1 MASAIRLFLSPQVTK
16 LQNNHPA
23 NGGVWPRAARR
34 LIARGHTVSIVCALL
49 LMMGATNKLN
59 AQARDATITGTIADS
74 TGAVV
79 PEADVIVTETATGVS
94 YPTKS
99 DGVGLY
105 VSPYLA
111 AGDYSVTITKAG
123 FKTFTVRNIHLD
135 SAQTVRE
142 DVKLTIGATTTQVEV
157 NAETLHINTEDGA
170 LVGSVPAAVI
180 DEIPNVSNNPFQYA
194 ELQNG
199 VIPSSSTQVSVVST
213 SSGLASSISL
223 NGNDFGLG
231 VNGRTTFAAFGVDGG
246 QPGMNNIMIDGL
258 PIMGGG
264 YNDPTVLT
272 NLEGI
277 QSLQVVSN
285 SNSAEYGR
293 GSGQL
298 SITTKSGTNKYHG
311 LVEYQNRNEAFMANT
326 AAAKFNHLIT
336 PANPAYLRQPYKVN
350 DIGGDGEGPI
360 LKDRL
365 FFFGSL
371 HYLTHNFGTGFTLH
385 VPTALERTGDFGAS
399 LIPGSNGQ
407 PTPVYIYNPFSAT
420 PVTGA
425 TNVYQR
431 TEFPHSTN
439 CGTYTDTTLETGNMC
454 GDRITGASPYG
465 LYILSQYPMPNTTPS
480 DPYNDNN
487 YTARVVATF
496 HQYTN
501 SERID
506 YKRGRHSIYGS
517 GGLQWDLFEQP
528 NEFGSGD
535 VANFND
541 IGATSYDRN
550 YYAQI
555 GDTIV
560 FSPSLFVDMRYGA
573 TRDHTAALGGRTSG
587 FTNYAQMG
595 ISTGTQSIMVE
606 PGAAPVVAPTSGAGP
621 APSQGTWS
629 SLTPYSQFN
638 NKQEHQ
644 VNQSANGSVT
654 KVKGSITFKA
664 GAQLMIILHNYN
676 DFEEAA
682 ANLGGC
688 CANDQTPQSYSSEY
702 VSALG
707 VANNSSPYN
716 IYPQQQGYPGALTL
730 VNEGVW
736 FVRPGANLR
745 PGYESKYFALYS
757 QNDWK
762 VTRKLTLN
770 LGVRWELQPG
780 ITEKF
785 NRLAGYDFTALTPLA
800 ASLGFP
806 NMRGAVD
813 FPGTMGYSRNL
824 WDTEWNNWTPHLG
837 FAYRVM
843 PNVVARGG
851 FAINYEPSNTG
862 FYSSPNDYGEAT
874 WTTGNTGSLTYGLNP
889 NGIPTETINQAAPQI
904 VATGSNTLA
913 PQTYG
918 VAEAY
923 FNRHF
928 QNAIDQNYN
937 FTVETSFGSKGQWLG
952 SAGYVGSR
960 ENHLF
965 TRNLAFENIQ
975 NLSVSQPNLLQSWR
989 STYISSNGTNQQQTA
1004 QVTNPYQPVGGPLI
1018 PLQNSLAS
1026 ATIQQ
1031 YIPYLPYP
1039 LLFGG
1044 DEDGS
1049 HGFGSYDS
1057 LQVHL
1062 GHKTNSL
1069 YLDANYTWSKSLGFV
1084 NSIVASGNISSL
1096 DLLCNRCNRN
1106 YNTTDIPN
1114 RFVVSGIYQLPFNE
1128 GQRWAP
1134 SNPVARQILGG
1145 WSLSPIFLVQDGTPV
1160 ILSGLSGQFTGR
1172 INYAGAKGDVPL
1184 RLPSSFTGHRFVNA
1198 TTKVTLPCG
1207 IVVTPSL
1214 GNKLKFN
1221 PCAFSGPVV
1230 TGANGTTIL
1239 TDEYWY
1245 GNGNQTNGNIRS
1257 EVRFNTDLTLRKT
1270 FNLTERYKLDISAD
1284 ATNVTNTAEW
1294 SSSPSGTIGATD
1306 TVNNL
1311 ANGQIPGL
1319 PSANT
1324 GYGSWGLATYDP
1336 RQIEFVGRITF

>member
-1 MASAIRLFLSPQVTK
+1 MANENNLFLSPILTQFK
-16 LQNNHPA
+16 KKNLA
-23 NGGVWPRAARR
+23 NYSVRPGAARR
-34 LIARGHTVSIVCALL
+34 FRVGLRAAWSACAIL
-49 LMMGATNKLN
+49 LMICAASVLN
-59 AQARDATITGTIADS
+59 AQAHDATITGTVTDS

-79 PEADVIVTETATGVS
+79 AGADVVVTETATGVT
-94 YPTKS
+94 YPTKT

-105 VSPYLA
+105 VAPYLE
-111 AGDYSVTITKAG
+111 AGDYSVTITKAN
-123 FKTFTVRNIHLD
+123 FKTVTVKALHID

-142 DVKLTIGATTTQVEV
+142 DVKLSVGAATIQVEV
-157 NAETLHINTEDGA
+157 NAEALHINTEDGA
-170 LVGSVPAAVI
+170 LVGVTPAAVI

-223 NGNDFGLG
+223 SGNDFGLG
-231 VNGRTTFAAFGVDGG
+231 VNGRTTFAAFGVDGA
-246 QPGMNNIMIDGL
+246 QPGENNIMIDGL

-277 QSLQVVSN
+277 ETVQVMSN
-285 SNSAEYGR
+285 AYSSEYGR
-293 GSGQL
+293 GAGQL

-311 LVEYQNRNEAFMANT
+311 LVQYQNRNEAFMANS
-326 AAAKFNHLIT
+326 AAAKFNHVIT
-336 PANPAYLRQPYKVN
+336 PTNPAYLRQPYKVD
-350 DIGGDGEGPI
+350 DIGGDAEGPI

-371 HYLTHNFGTGFTLH
+371 HYLQHNFGTGYTLT
-385 VPTALERTGDFGAS
+385 VPTALERAGDFGKTLVA
-399 LIPGSNGQ
+399 GANGQ
-407 PTPVYIYNPFSAT
+407 PTPAYAFNPFSAT

-431 TEFPHSTN
+431 TEYPKSSN
-439 CGTYTDTTLETGNMC
+439 CSGYADTTLETSNAAGC
-454 GDRITGASPYG
+454 GDMISSPSTYG
-465 LYILSQYPMPNTTPS
+465 LYILSQYPMPNTPPS
-480 DPYNDNN
+480 SPPYNTNN
-487 YTARVVATF
+487 YTARVASTF

-517 GGLQWDLFEQP
+517 GGLQWDLFQEP
-528 NEFGSGD
+528 NEYGPGN
-535 VANFND
+535 VTGFND

-560 FSPSLFVDMRYGA
+560 FSPSLFVDVRYGA

-587 FTNYAQMG
+587 FANYTQMG
-595 ISTGTQSIMVE
+595 ISSGTQSLMIE
-606 PGAAPVVAPTSGAGP
+606 QGAAPVVNPGGSPNGF
-621 APSQGTWS
+621 SN
-629 SLTPYSQFN
+629 LTPFSQFN

-644 VNQSANGSVT
+644 INQSANGSVT
-654 KVKGSITFKA
+654 KIKGDFTFKA
-664 GAQLMIILHNYN
+664 GAQFMIILHNYN

-682 ANLGGC
+682 TNLGGC
-688 CANDQTPQSYSSEY
+688 CANDQSAQSYTAQY
-702 VSALG
+702 VSAVG
-707 VANNSSPYN
+707 AANNSSPYN
-716 IYPQQQGYPGALTL
+716 IYPQQQGIGNALTL

-745 PGYESKYFALYS
+745 PGYASKYLAFYS

-762 VTRKLTLN
+762 MTSKLTLN

-785 NRLAGYDFTALTPLA
+785 NRMAGYDFTAHNPLGV
-800 ASLGFP
+800 SLGYT
-806 NMRGAVD
+806 NMVGAID

-824 WDTEWNNWTPHLG
+824 WNTEWNNWTPHLG
-837 FAYRVM
+837 FAYRIM

-851 FAINYEPSNTG
+851 YAINYIPSNTG

-874 WTTGNTGSLTYGLNP
+874 WASGNTGSLTYGSNP
-889 NGIPTETINQAAPQI
+889 DGIPTETISQTAPEI
-904 VATGSNTLA
+904 VATGANVLA

-923 FNRHF
+923 FDRNF
-928 QNAIDQNYN
+928 KNGIDQNFN
-937 FTVETSFGSKGQWLG
+937 FTVETSFGSKGQWLA
-952 SAGYVGSR
+952 SAGYAGSR

-965 TRNLAFENIQ
+965 TRNLAFEGIQ
-975 NLSVSQPNLLQSWR
+975 NLSVTQPNMLQSWR
-989 STYISSNGTNQQQTA
+989 STYISSNGSNQQQTA
-1004 QVTNPYQPVGGPLI
+1004 QVTNPYQPAGGSLI
-1018 PLQNSLAS
+1018 PLQNQLAS
-1026 ATIQQ
+1026 STLQQ
-1031 YIPYLPYP
+1031 FIPYLPYP
-1039 LLFGG
+1039 LLYASGAG
-1044 DEDGS
+1044 EDGTR
-1049 HGFGSYDS
+1049 GFGSYDS
-1057 LQVHL
+1057 LQVHM
-1062 GHKTNSL
+1062 GHKTKSL
-1069 YLDANYTWSKSLGFV
+1069 YYDANYTWSKSLGFV
-1084 NSIVASGNISSL
+1084 NSIVGGGNISAL

-1114 RFVVSGIYQLPFNE
+1114 RFVVSAIYQLPFNDGE
-1128 GQRWAP
+1128 RWAMT
-1134 SNPVARQILGG
+1134 NPVAREILGG

-1160 ILSGLSGQFTGR
+1160 VLSGLSGQFTGR
-1172 INYAGAKGDVPL
+1172 INYAGAKGDVAL
-1184 RLPSSFTGHRFVNA
+1184 RLPSSYTQSRFVNA

-1230 TGANGTTIL
+1230 TGGNGTTIL

-1257 EVRFNTDLTLRKT
+1257 EVRFNTDLTIRKS
-1270 FNLTERYKLDISAD
+1270 FALTERYKFDISA
-1284 ATNVTNTAEW
+1284 AITNITNTAEW
-1294 SSSPSGTIGATD
+1294 SSTPSGTIGATD

-1324 GYGSWGLATYDP
+1324 GYGAWGLGTYDP
-1336 RQIEFVGRITF
+1336 RQVEFVGRFTF